1 MAIVNF
7 FRLDNNKSYV
17 NISEQSKL
25 LKDDII
31 TIDTR
36 EYLID
41 KVDKVNYLNYETVIN
56 QYILKDKSDKNSDL
70 FVSERVK
77 LKYSTLIDNN
87 EDHLV
92 KLIEE

>member
-7 FRLDNNKSYV
+7 FRLDNRKSYV

-36 EYLID
+36 RYLID

-56 QYILKDKSDKNSDL
+56 QYTLKDKSDKNSDL

-87 EDHLV
+87 DDNLV
-92 KLIEE
+92 RLIEE